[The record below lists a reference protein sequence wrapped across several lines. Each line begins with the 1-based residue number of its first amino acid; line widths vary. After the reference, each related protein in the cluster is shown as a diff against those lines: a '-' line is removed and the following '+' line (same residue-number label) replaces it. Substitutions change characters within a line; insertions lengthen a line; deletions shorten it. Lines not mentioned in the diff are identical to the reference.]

1 MLIVE
6 AMNEAISRTVDSV
19 HIALAEM
26 PYAFDIRTT
35 SPTSGKLIKEPS
47 QGSVGF
53 VRQRHKN
60 PFGSDV
66 QRYTGSGICPRM
78 TD

>member
-6 AMNEAISRTVDSV
+6 VVNEVRSSTVDSV

-26 PYAFDIRTT
+26 PYAFDIRNP

-47 QGSVGF
+47 QARWVSSEKDIKIRSVVTYNAIQGLVF
-53 VRQRHKN
+53 ARE
-60 PFGSDV
+60 
-66 QRYTGSGICPRM
+66 
-78 TD
+78 

>member
-6 AMNEAISRTVDSV
+6 VMNEARSSTVDSV
-19 HIALAEM
+19 YIALAEM

-53 VRQRHKN
+53 VR
-60 PFGSDV
+60 
-66 QRYTGSGICPRM
+66 
-78 TD
+78 